1 MNKELSLLL
10 KRLRRQKYPK
20 LEIMKK
26 LEEGAKE
33 LDSIKLEDMTKDD
46 VYLRYVFCGNDQELK
61 RPEIA
66 KLLIKHGYIKE
77 AQFYTDFI
85 VNKQVILELF
95 KRNKLE
101 KKDLKAIQGR
111 ITKMESKEEE
121 VDVNCFLDIEVIEF
135 ITENNSEVYKFEYL
149 CSNLRDNKDFEN
161 EVTPYKDNIIA
172 IVEKIDTNPTLICF
186 VKFYED
192 IDYHNIQ

>member
-33 LDSIKLEDMTKDD
+33 LDNIKLEDMTKDD

-66 KLLIKHGYIKE
+66 KLLIKHGYIQE
-77 AQFYTDFI
+77 ALFYTDFI

-101 KKDLKAIQGR
+101 KKGLKAIQGR

-121 VDVNCFLDIEVIEF
+121 VDINCFLDIEVIEF
-135 ITENNSEVYKFEYL
+135 TNEDKSEVYKFEY
-149 CSNLRDNKDFEN
+149 CR
-161 EVTPYKDNIIA
+161 T
-172 IVEKIDTNPTLICF
+172 
-186 VKFYED
+186 
-192 IDYHNIQ
+192 

>member
-10 KRLRRQKYPK
+10 KKLRRQKYPK

-33 LDSIKLEDMTKDD
+33 LDNMKLEDMTKDD

-77 AQFYTDFI
+77 ALFHTDFI
-85 VNKQVILELF
+85 VDKQVILELL
-95 KRNKLE
+95 KRNRLA
-101 KKDLKAIQGR
+101 KKGLKAIQGR
-111 ITKMESKEEE
+111 ITKMETKEEE
-121 VDVNCFLDIEVIEF
+121 VDINCFLNIEIIEF
-135 ITENNSEVYKFEYL
+135 TNEDNSEV
-149 CSNLRDNKDFEN
+149 
-161 EVTPYKDNIIA
+161 
-172 IVEKIDTNPTLICF
+172 KIDTNPTLICL
-186 VKFYED
+186 VEFYED
-192 IDYHNIQ
+192 IDYQHL

>member
-33 LDSIKLEDMTKDD
+33 LDKIKLEDMTKDD

-77 AQFYTDFI
+77 ALFHTDFI
-85 VNKQVILELF
+85 VDKQVILELF

-101 KKDLKAIQGR
+101 KKGLKAIQGR

-121 VDVNCFLDIEVIEF
+121 VDINCFLDIEVIEF
-135 ITENNSEVYKFEYL
+135 INENNSEVYKFEYL
-149 CSNLRDNKDFEN
+149 CSHLRDNKDFEN

-172 IVEKIDTNPTLICF
+172 IVEKIDTNPTLECF

-192 IDYHNIQ
+192 IDYQHL

>member
-10 KRLRRQKYPK
+10 KKLRRQKYPK

-33 LDSIKLEDMTKDD
+33 LDNMKLEDMTKDD

-77 AQFYTDFI
+77 ALFHTDFI
-85 VNKQVILELF
+85 VDKQVILELF

-101 KKDLKAIQGR
+101 KKGLKAIQGR
-111 ITKMESKEEE
+111 ITKMETKEEE
-121 VDVNCFLDIEVIEF
+121 VDINCFLDIEVIEF
-135 ITENNSEVYKFEYL
+135 INENNSEVYKFEYL
-149 CSNLRDNKDFEN
+149 CSHLRDNKDFEN

-172 IVEKIDTNPTLICF
+172 IVEKIDTNPTLKGF
-186 VKFYED
+186 VKFYDD
-192 IDYHNIQ
+192 IDYQHL

>member
-10 KRLRRQKYPK
+10 KKLRRQKYPK

-33 LDSIKLEDMTKDD
+33 LDNMKLEDMTKDD

-66 KLLIKHGYIKE
+66 KLLIKHGYIQE
-77 AQFYTDFI
+77 ALFYTDFI

-101 KKDLKAIQGR
+101 KKGLKAIQGR

-121 VDVNCFLDIEVIEF
+121 VDINCFLDIEVIEF
-135 ITENNSEVYKFEYL
+135 TNEDNSEVYKFEYL

>member
-10 KRLRRQKYPK
+10 KKLRRQKYPK

-33 LDSIKLEDMTKDD
+33 LDNMNLEDMTKDD

-77 AQFYTDFI
+77 ALFHTDFI
-85 VNKQVILELF
+85 VDKQVILELF

-101 KKDLKAIQGR
+101 KKGLKAIQGR
-111 ITKMESKEEE
+111 ITKMEAKEEE
-121 VDVNCFLDIEVIEF
+121 VDINCFLDIEVIEF
-135 ITENNSEVYKFEYL
+135 INENNSEVYKFEYL
-149 CSNLRDNKDFEN
+149 CSHLRDNKDFEN

-172 IVEKIDTNPTLICF
+172 IVEKIDTNPTLKCF

-192 IDYHNIQ
+192 IDYQHL

>member
-10 KRLRRQKYPK
+10 KNLRRQKYPK
-20 LEIMKK
+20 LEVMKK
-26 LEEGAKE
+26 LEDGAKE
-33 LDSIKLEDMTKDD
+33 LDNIKLEEMTKDD

-61 RPEIA
+61 RPEIT
-66 KLLIKHGYIKE
+66 KLLIKHGYIQE
-77 AQFYTDFI
+77 ALFYTDFI

-101 KKDLKAIQGR
+101 KKGLKAIQGR
-111 ITKMESKEEE
+111 IAKMETKKEE
-121 VDVNCFLDIEVIEF
+121 VDINCFLDIEVIEF
-135 ITENNSEVYKFEYL
+135 INENNTEVYKFEYL
-149 CSNLRDNKDFEN
+149 CSHLRDNKDFEN

-172 IVEKIDTNPTLICF
+172 IVEKIDTNPTLECF

-192 IDYHNIQ
+192 IDYQHL

>member
-66 KLLIKHGYIKE
+66 KLLIKHGYIQE
-77 AQFYTDFI
+77 ALFYTDFI

-101 KKDLKAIQGR
+101 KKGLKAIQGR

-121 VDVNCFLDIEVIEF
+121 VDINCFLDIEVIEF
-135 ITENNSEVYKFEYL
+135 TNEDNSEVYKFEYL

>member
-33 LDSIKLEDMTKDD
+33 LDKIKLEDMTKDD

-66 KLLIKHGYIKE
+66 KLLIKHGYIQE
-77 AQFYTDFI
+77 ALFYTDFI

-101 KKDLKAIQGR
+101 KKGLKAIQGR
-111 ITKMESKEEE
+111 IIKMESKKEE
-121 VDVNCFLDIEVIEF
+121 VDINCFLDIEVIEF
-135 ITENNSEVYKFEYL
+135 TNEDNSEVYKFEYL

>member
-10 KRLRRQKYPK
+10 KKLRRQKYPK

-33 LDSIKLEDMTKDD
+33 LDNIKLEDMTKDD

-66 KLLIKHGYIKE
+66 KLLIKHGYIQE
-77 AQFYTDFI
+77 ALFYTDFI

-101 KKDLKAIQGR
+101 KKGLKAIQGR

-121 VDVNCFLDIEVIEF
+121 VDINCFLDIEVIEF
-135 ITENNSEVYKFEYL
+135 TNEDNSEVYKFEYL

>member
-10 KRLRRQKYPK
+10 KKLRRQKYPK

-33 LDSIKLEDMTKDD
+33 LDNIKLEDMTKDD

-66 KLLIKHGYIKE
+66 KLLIKHGYIQE
-77 AQFYTDFI
+77 ALFYTDFI

-101 KKDLKAIQGR
+101 KKGLKAIQGR
-111 ITKMESKEEE
+111 IAKMETKKEE
-121 VDVNCFLDIEVIEF
+121 VDINCFLDIEVIEF
-135 ITENNSEVYKFEYL
+135 INENNSEVYKFEYL

-186 VKFYED
+186 VKFFED
-192 IDYHNIQ
+192 IDYHITQ

>member
-66 KLLIKHGYIKE
+66 KLLIKHGYIQE
-77 AQFYTDFI
+77 ALFYTDFI

-101 KKDLKAIQGR
+101 KKGLKAIQGR
-111 ITKMESKEEE
+111 IIKMESKKEE
-121 VDVNCFLDIEVIEF
+121 VDINCFLDIEVIEF
-135 ITENNSEVYKFEYL
+135 TNEDNSEVYKFEYL